1 MKKLPFAN
9 FFAKKNQKNAF
20 SWKSLSKIHKF
31 TNSHKFVS
39 SYFAHNKY
47 IIYNIIILL
56 WRFFQL
62 SPMRESV
69 NL

>member
-1 MKKLPFAN
+1 MHFLV
-9 FFAKKNQKNAF
+9 
-20 SWKSLSKIHKF
+20 KSPSKIHKF

>member
-1 MKKLPFAN
+1 MYFLLFPM
-9 FFAKKNQKNAF
+9 
-20 SWKSLSKIHKF
+20 SKIHKF

>member
-1 MKKLPFAN
+1 MYFL
-9 FFAKKNQKNAF
+9 
-20 SWKSLSKIHKF
+20 KSPPSKIHKF

-39 SYFAHNKY
+39 LYFAHNKY

-56 WRFFQL
+56 WRFFL
-62 SPMRESV
+62 PTEMCESV

>member
-1 MKKLPFAN
+1 MYFL
-9 FFAKKNQKNAF
+9 
-20 SWKSLSKIHKF
+20 KSPPSKIHKF

-62 SPMRESV
+62 TQMRESV

>member
-1 MKKLPFAN
+1 MYFLLSPM
-9 FFAKKNQKNAF
+9 
-20 SWKSLSKIHKF
+20 SKIHKF
-31 TNSHKFVS
+31 TNSHKFVF

-62 SPMRESV
+62 TQMRESV